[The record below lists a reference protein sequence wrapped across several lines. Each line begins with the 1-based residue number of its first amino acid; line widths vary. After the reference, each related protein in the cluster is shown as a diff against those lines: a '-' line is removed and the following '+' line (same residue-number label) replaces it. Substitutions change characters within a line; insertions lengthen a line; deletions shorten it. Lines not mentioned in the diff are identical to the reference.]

1 MKIFSIFLGF
11 LLFLTIFTR
20 TVSSHNEYFFDVPT
34 GAQVSEA
41 ISKTAPLR
49 FLPTHP
55 LYFLIKIKEKI
66 TRFAKHSAAKRA
78 QFDVIVSGKRLKEA
92 YLLINSGKVKAANG
106 SLRSYADTLDR
117 MTRELEKAR
126 SQTQDIA
133 AIVGEAAE
141 NLRLEETLFAAI
153 YESWKIKEDQE
164 NFDVNFATAFVS
176 FSKAV
181 MTLDGIQPGIKDR
194 FKSLIVE
201 EKHAGE
207 VQEEHSPSPI
217 ISSPSASPRKII
229 Y

>member
-1 MKIFSIFLGF
+1 M
-11 LLFLTIFTR
+11 LTVFTEPA
-20 TVSSHNEYFFDVPT
+20 SSHNEYFFDVPT

-55 LYFLIKIKEKI
+55 LYFLIKIKEKM

-92 YLLINSGKVKAANG
+92 YLLFNEGKIKSAGG
-106 SLRSYADTLDR
+106 SLRSYAKTLEA
-117 MTRELEKAR
+117 MTVELETAR
-126 SQTQDIA
+126 SQTQDVA

-153 YESWKIKEDQE
+153 YESWKLKDDQE
-164 NFDVNFATAFVS
+164 NFDVNYAKAFAS

-194 FKSLIVE
+194 YKSLIVE
-201 EKHAGE
+201 EKLTRE
-207 VQEEHSPSPI
+207 VKEEPLLSPI
-217 ISSPSASPRKII
+217 IASPSASPRKII